1 MNVIISG
8 KNIQVSPALKDHV
21 ERRIGKLEKFIP
33 FNEAQVT
40 LSVEKDRHKVE
51 VTIPINN
58 YLLRGEE
65 ETGDMYASVDMVI
78 DKLERQMRKHK
89 TKISKKNRS
98 ETIRNAEPASE
109 SYEDSEPRIVRS
121 KRFLMKPMSAEEAV
135 LQMNLLGHDFY
146 VFSNAETDQ
155 VNVVYKRKDGDYGL
169 IEPEF

>member
-1 MNVIISG
+1 MNIIISG
-8 KNIQVSPALKDHV
+8 KNLQVSPTLKDHV

-51 VTIPINN
+51 VTIPLNS

-65 ETGDMYASVDMVI
+65 ETGDMYASVDMVV
-78 DKLERQMRKHK
+78 DKLERQMKKYK
-89 TKISKKNRS
+89 TKISKKNRN
-98 ETIRNAEPASE
+98 ETIRDIEPSSE
-109 SYEDSEPRIVRS
+109 SYEDSNPRIVRT
-121 KRFLMKPMSAEEAV
+121 KRFPMKPMSAEEAV

-146 VFSNAETDQ
+146 VFSNAETEQ